1 MENRYDVVVIG
12 GGIHGVGVAQAT
24 AAAGYSV
31 ALMEARDLAWG
42 TSSRSSKLIH
52 GGLRYLE
59 SGQFSVVRECL
70 RERALLLQ
78 LAPSLVKL
86 TPFYIPIYRDTSRR
100 PWKIRSGLALYGVLA
115 GFSKG
120 AGFRKVPRSEWGGL
134 DGLQL
139 DGLDAVFQYWD
150 AQTDDAALTRAVM
163 ASAKTLGADYYQSA
177 QFLSAELDNNQAQL
191 EFEYQQSKHRVSC
204 QVVVNAGGPWV
215 NHILQRVIPQTL
227 TNAVDL
233 VQGTHMVL
241 DTHLQQGI
249 YYMESPQD
257 QRAIFAMPW
266 QGKMLLGTTESLY
279 KGDPAEVKP
288 LASERDYLLE
298 TLAHYFPHY
307 RNNMPDELSSF
318 AGLRV
323 LPKDDGSAFA
333 RSRETMLLW
342 NNLDNKKVLS
352 IYGGKLTA
360 YRATAE
366 RVVSQL
372 KTVLPAI
379 KPIANVNKLALSPV

>member
-1 MENRYDVVVIG
+1 MESRYDVVVIG
-12 GGIHGVGVAQAT
+12 GGIHGVGVAQAV

-31 ALMEARDLAWG
+31 ALVEERDLAWG

-70 RERALLLQ
+70 HERALLLK
-78 LAPSLVKL
+78 LAPELVKL
-86 TPFYIPIYRDTSRR
+86 TPFYIPIYSDTLRR
-100 PWKIRSGLALYGVLA
+100 PWKIRSGLALYGMLA

-120 AGFRKVPRSEWGGL
+120 AGFRKVPRSEWAEL

-139 DGLDAVFQYWD
+139 KGLDAVFQYWD

-163 ASAKTLGADYYQSA
+163 ASARSLGAALYQPA
-177 QFLSAELDNNQAQL
+177 QFLSAEVRRDRVQL
-191 EFEYQQSKHRVSC
+191 QLAYQQRTECVDC
-204 QVVVNAGGPWV
+204 QVMINASGPWV
-215 NHILQRVIPQTL
+215 NHVLQRITPQPV

-233 VQGTHMVL
+233 VQGTHLVL
-241 DTHLQQGI
+241 DASLQQGV
-249 YYMESPQD
+249 YYMESSQD
-257 QRAIFAMPW
+257 LRAIFAMPW
-266 QGKMLLGTTESLY
+266 QGKMMLGTTESLY
-279 KGDPAEVKP
+279 HGDPADVMP
-288 LASERDYLLE
+288 LQREREYLLE

-307 RNNMPDELSSF
+307 RNNMPNELSSF

-323 LPKDDGSAFA
+323 LPQDDGSAFA

-342 NNLDNKKVLS
+342 NDSTNKKVLS

-366 RVVSQL
+366 RVVKQL
-372 KTVLPAI
+372 QGVLPVA
-379 KPIANVNKLALSPV
+379 KAVANVRELALHPV